1 MSGLNGMQIAP
12 GVLMALHIVAATVL
26 GWVVGYERY
35 FNGRVAGT
43 QVYCLVS
50 LTSCAVTLVAGYPGL
65 WYWHVGAAEGGDP
78 TRVIGSILTGIG
90 FLGAGILINTGNN
103 VRGLTTAASIWGSS
117 AIGILVGI
125 GFYSAAI
132 TVTVLFII
140 CMSGLPLLERRLPS
154 RGTLVVTLRYRKGF
168 QPHPDRVRAFL
179 KERGLYM
186 PPDRLS
192 VSFDGERFEFECTL
206 MAGSAVRT
214 SIVPLV
220 AEQVPQIPDIE
231 SFAISHSSRE

>member
-1 MSGLNGMQIAP
+1 MTGATLPIGI
-12 GVLMALHIVAATVL
+12 VMAAHIVAAMVL
-26 GWVVGYERY
+26 GWAVGYERY

-50 LTSCAVTLVAGYPGL
+50 LTSCAVTLVAGYPAL
-65 WYWHVGAAEGGDP
+65 WYWHVGPTEAGDP

-125 GFYSAAI
+125 GFYIAAI
-132 TVTVLFII
+132 SVTVLFIA
-140 CMSGLPLLERRLPS
+140 CMAWLPKVERRLPS
-154 RGTLVVTLRYRKGF
+154 RATLVVTIRYRRGHR
-168 QPHPDRVRAFL
+168 PHPDRVRAFL
-179 KERGLYM
+179 RERGLSM

-192 VSFDGERFEFECTL
+192 ISYDGERFEFQCTL
-206 MAGSAVRT
+206 MASSLVRT

-220 AEQVPQIPDIE
+220 AEQVPQIPDVE
-231 SFAISHSSRE
+231 SFEIAHSSRE